1 MRQCPECSL
10 RPFEWV
16 KVPPWHGL
24 IINFVIFSFEW
35 SHRHAGAGYLI
46 WTDQCKGVRDRWI
59 GYVLLREAAL
69 VYTCWAAW
77 SGHRE
82 FVCGLWTLYR
92 HLYPRCCLRLG
103 RDRQRYKDILGVM
116 RLSVTCRAERAAPCT
131 RGQHLND
138 TTSHFSCQHHREEF
152 LLFLYCINAAS
163 P

>member
-1 MRQCPECSL
+1 MKYYPPALEVDHGI
-10 RPFEWV
+10 V
-16 KVPPWHGL
+16 KGICMQLVSSVPTLTPWTGL
-24 IINFVIFSFEW
+24 GW
-35 SHRHAGAGYLI
+35 
-46 WTDQCKGVRDRWI
+46 
-59 GYVLLREAAL
+59 
-69 VYTCWAAW
+69 
-77 SGHRE
+77 
-82 FVCGLWTLYR
+82 
-92 HLYPRCCLRLG
+92 G